1 MSPVNRLGSVL
12 RSLCERP
19 ARGRTPTVR
28 RARVVQKRRGVVMII
43 SLMMLLV
50 MTLLAV
56 GLLAMTQDEVS
67 LAGNKR
73 NARMARFAAEA
84 GIAHYIGMGYSS
96 DRARAASG
104 GVNGFEIIPLTPV
117 DGIRETANGHYTVKV
132 SFCCEADGADLPAS
146 KVRVTST
153 GSLRTG
159 DFVRAQAQVSVVV
172 DHFDPHAHQIDREAQ
187 GALSRRSRATQKPP
201 GSASLELPSPPRRN

>member
-1 MSPVNRLGSVL
+1 MNRAALK
-12 RSLCERP
+12 
-19 ARGRTPTVR
+19 
-28 RARVVQKRRGVVMII
+28 QRRGVVMII

-56 GLLAMTQDEVS
+56 GLLAMTQDEVGV
-67 LAGNKR
+67 AGNKR
-73 NARMARFAAEA
+73 RARMARFAAEA
-84 GIAHYIGMGYSS
+84 GIAHYIGMGFSP
-96 DRARAASG
+96 DRVRAASG

-117 DGIRETANGHYTVKV
+117 DGNQETGRGHYTVKI
-132 SFCCEADGADLPAS
+132 SFCCESDGSDLPAT

-159 DFVRAQAQVSVVV
+159 DLIRAQAQVSVVV
-172 DHFDPHAHQIDREAQ
+172 DHFDPNAHQLDREAQ

-201 GSASLELPSPPRRN
+201 GAVSLTLPSPPRRN